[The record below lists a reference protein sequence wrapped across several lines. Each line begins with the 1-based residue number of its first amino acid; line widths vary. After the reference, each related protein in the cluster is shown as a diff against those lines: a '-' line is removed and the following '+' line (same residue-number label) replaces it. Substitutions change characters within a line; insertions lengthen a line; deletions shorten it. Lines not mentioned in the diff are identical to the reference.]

1 VAFVKRLRLVVFFV
15 ATVLESHKSPSR
27 PENGFKNLMAATI
40 ITMRAN
46 IINQPRYIMNT
57 RETLILKALK
67 FKALHSNATGGD
79 LIDRLFEQNPEQADA
94 ITKNVCARIPSA
106 LADRMEQMGGI
117 LEMNKR
123 EIITAAVIDFLDQAE
138 ATISE
143 FDAWPS
149 SVEGE

>member
-1 VAFVKRLRLVVFFV
+1 
-15 ATVLESHKSPSR
+15 
-27 PENGFKNLMAATI
+27 
-40 ITMRAN
+40 
-46 IINQPRYIMNT
+46 MNT

-67 FKALHSNATGGD
+67 FKAFHTNSNGGD
-79 LIDRLFEQNPEQADA
+79 LVDRLLEQDPEKADA
-94 ITKNVCARIPSA
+94 ITKNVCARIPTS

-123 EIITAAVIDFLDQAE
+123 EIITMAVIDFLNQAE